1 MWASAVNVGGACA
14 ARFAQGGRRRGTGTS
29 RGGREGQ
36 PAALRALQA
45 FSYFFKRKGDRAAWR
60 FFFSFLSKKK
70 KNPSSPR
77 DFGDRKFCENPASLA
92 GAWTGLTPPLPRPRW
107 PRPPRAPRVYLH
119 ARAHAQGLR
128 LPART
133 YADRASGLVGPVGR
147 AGLRWLFTQ
156 CEGVPPSLSCCLLW
170 VPRYRPTTRQEKRHG
185 GPYAASTRVRV
196 EPQDPPR
203 LTAPQGPRVEP
214 HRARA
219 GHERALTVARGVSGR
234 AAHTHRTGRRAR
246 RACSTGPH

>member
-1 MWASAVNVGGACA
+1 M
-14 ARFAQGGRRRGTGTS
+14 Q
-29 RGGREGQ
+29 
-36 PAALRALQA
+36 ALQA
-45 FSYFFKRKGDRAAWR
+45 FHTFSKEKGIEPPGD
-60 FFFSFLSKKK
+60 FSFLFFQKKK

-170 VPRYRPTTRQEKRHG
+170 VPRYRPTTRRTR
-185 GPYAASTRVRV
+185 PPSPPRRLSRASAARSAASCVQTARPIRSHVRM
-196 EPQDPPR
+196 
-203 LTAPQGPRVEP
+203 QGTPSQECDK
-214 HRARA
+214 
-219 GHERALTVARGVSGR
+219 GAL
-234 AAHTHRTGRRAR
+234 
-246 RACSTGPH
+246 